1 MRKTFINAA
10 VAAALV
16 AGASGVSLADESPI
30 SANVS
35 LVSDYQYRGYSQ
47 SNENIAIQGGFD
59 YAHSSGLYVGVWGSS
74 IDWLDKGG
82 AEVDLYVGFSN
93 DIGDTDFSYD
103 VGVLQYFYPG
113 GEVGGEDPD
122 TTEAYIGVGWK
133 FLSFKYSYA
142 FTDLFGT
149 KDSDGSQYYDLS
161 ADFDIGAG
169 FALGLHVGRQQ
180 IEGDNW
186 DSYNDWK
193 VGVSKDYVGLTFGLD
208 YVDTSADDG
217 DNSDERVIFSVS
229 KSF

>member
-142 FTDLFGT
+142 FTDLFGLP
-149 KDSDGSQYYDLS
+149 DSDGSEYYDLS

-169 FALGLHVGRQQ
+169 FALGAHVGRQK
-180 IEGDNW
+180 IEGGT
-186 DSYNDWK
+186 SYNDWK
-193 VGVSKDYVGLTFGLD
+193 VGVSKDFVGLTFGLD
-208 YVDTSADDG
+208 YVDTDIDNDDNG
-217 DNSDERVIFSVS
+217 DERVIFSVS